1 MPRGDDDGPE
11 GAGALPAWLPSAGRR
26 WREASMTVLLV
37 IQLVVVFGLVPALA
51 AGLPLPSG
59 LAALLLVV
67 VTSLTVLM
75 ARGRWAAPAGLV
87 VMLLTGATAILQRW
101 NHSRPAMVGS
111 QAVGLL
117 AFLLLSVV
125 VLRAVFGPGR
135 VTGHRIRGAVVLYLN
150 LGLLFAFADRLL
162 AELLPGAYLHLPP
175 PEQKATFD
183 AAFDYLSFT
192 TLTSLGTSDI
202 TPVHPVARSLCML
215 EATMGQLLPTVL
227 IARVV
232 TMAMRQDE
240 R

>member
-1 MPRGDDDGPE
+1 MSPRDDGGQG
-11 GAGALPAWLPSAGRR
+11 GASVLGGLIRASRR
-26 WREASMTVLLV
+26 WSETSMTGLLV
-37 IQLVVVFGLVPALA
+37 VQLVVVFGLVPALA
-51 AGLPLPSG
+51 AGLPLPPS

-87 VMLLTGATAILQRW
+87 MLLLTGATTILQRW
-101 NHSRPAMVGS
+101 SHSRPAMAAGQV
-111 QAVGLL
+111 VGLL
-117 AFLLLSVV
+117 AFVLLSVV

-135 VTGHRIRGAVVLYLN
+135 VTAHRIRGAVVLYLN
-150 LGLLFAFADRLL
+150 LGLLFAFADRLV
-162 AELLPGAYLHLPP
+162 AGLLPGAYLHLPP
-175 PEQKATFD
+175 PEQTATFA

-192 TLTSLGTSDI
+192 TLTSLGISDI
-202 TPVHPVARSLCML
+202 MPVHPVARSLCML

>member
-1 MPRGDDDGPE
+1 MSPRDDDGR
-11 GAGALPAWLPSAGRR
+11 GAGALAGLVRAGRR
-26 WREASMTVLLV
+26 WHETSMTVLLM
-37 IQLVVVFGLVPALA
+37 IQVVVVFGLVPALA

-59 LAALLLVV
+59 LAALLLAV
-67 VTSLTVLM
+67 VTSLTVLL

-87 VMLLTGATAILQRW
+87 MLLLIGATAILQRW
-101 NHSRPAMVGS
+101 NQSRPVLVAGQV
-111 QAVGLL
+111 VGLL
-117 AFLLLSVV
+117 AFVLLSAV

-150 LGLLFAFADRLL
+150 LGLLFAFADRLV
-162 AELLPGAYLHLPP
+162 AGLLPDAYLHLPP
-175 PEQKATFD
+175 PGQKAIFD

-192 TLTSLGTSDI
+192 TLTSLGISDI

-232 TMAMRQDE
+232 TMAMREDK